1 MVYFYCGIPYQI
13 GPVLLSAVKFY
24 VLNSA
29 ELCDPKITKPPQR
42 PVYCWKAHVFGFN
55 VIWSDLSTFELLTRF
70 RALNL
75 RKDLIRTCDGQSTKH
90 AADLSRGRSRTMS
103 DVDIDVTEEMPE
115 VRRPPEPV
123 EMKIPQH
130 DL

>member
-24 VLNSA
+24 VTNSA
-29 ELCDPKITKPPQR
+29 ELCDPKISKPPQR

-55 VIWSDLSTFELLTRF
+55 VIWSDLSNLELLTPLW
-70 RALNL
+70 ALNL

-103 DVDIDVTEEMPE
+103 DVDIEVTEEPE

>member
-90 AADLSRGRSRTMS
+90 AAELRPRGRSRS
-103 DVDIDVTEEMPE
+103 LDEVDIDLTTPE
-115 VRRPPEPV
+115 VRRPPEPE

>member
-29 ELCDPKITKPPQR
+29 ELCDPKIPKPPQR